1 MNTTELETAVRE
13 SAGLGDASAYPDLT
27 AARIYRELNDKLRT
41 VFEDMVTKSRSG
53 YWLHEFIFSTT
64 IGRNRYR
71 IPHRS
76 VVGGLEAIQVAQA
89 VGQPFYK
96 IEQVPAQN
104 LPQYEGAPGTG
115 GPPIVYAVIGDQI
128 EIVQTPT
135 SVYPIKFIYYAR
147 PSQLYAP
154 QNNTPLTGGTDR
166 GRITTTSTVFP
177 DLTVNTLPF
186 DMSLAVPAVI
196 VATAVSGKTVDIVKP
211 NGWHELSMI
220 GNNISINSPTSV
232 TISSPTGAAIP
243 ASDLIDVEVG
253 DYIRISDQ
261 TDWPCLPVDFHR
273 CLADTAAIKI
283 LLELH
288 LTEKSDAIAANNGND
303 LARFRALLYP
313 RVKNAPKQ
321 VGIMR
326 RSRGSGPYNG
336 GGPRLF

>member
-1 MNTTELETAVRE
+1 MNTTELDTAVRE
-13 SAGLGDASAYPDLT
+13 SAAIGDASAYPEYT
-27 AARIYRELNDKLRT
+27 AARVLRELNDKQRT
-41 VFEDMVTKSRSG
+41 VFEDMITKSRSG
-53 YWLHEFIFSTT
+53 YWLHEFIFNTT

-76 VVGGLEAIQVAQA
+76 VAGGLEAIQVARTA
-89 VGQPFYK
+89 GQPFYK

-104 LPQYEGAPGTG
+104 LPMYEGAPGTA

-135 SVYPIKFIYYAR
+135 TVYPVKFIYYAR
-147 PSQLYAP
+147 PSQLYPP
-154 QNNTPLTGGTDR
+154 QNNTPVTGGTDR
-166 GRITTTSTVFP
+166 GRITIVSTLFP
-177 DLTVNTLPF
+177 DLTINTLPF
-186 DMSLAVPAVI
+186 DMSLPVPAAI
-196 VATAVSGKTVDIVKP
+196 LSTGTSGKTVDIVKP
-211 NGWHELSMI
+211 NGWHELAMI
-220 GNNISINSPTSV
+220 GNSISINSPTSV

-243 ASDLIDVEVG
+243 VSDLIDVEVG

-261 TDWPCLPVDFHR
+261 TDWPCLPDDFHR

-288 LTEKSDAIAANNGND
+288 LTEKSDALAGNNGND
-303 LARFRALLYP
+303 LSRFRALLYP

-326 RSRGSGPYNG
+326 RSRGGGPYNG
-336 GGPRLF
+336 GWPRLF